1 MGSCGFRNGI
11 RGTPSVPSRFDGKLP
26 HLCCRSHTPMT
37 RRNDR
42 YMYLLREH
50 GETLGLDNVNPSAY
64 LHDQRLVELQ
74 HLAEKVAN
82 EKKVYV
88 DFHAKERSQ
97 RLAKILPSVHAHVV
111 EHLRQWESDAKDL
124 LQRRHTVHRT
134 IPMLASFGGLDH
146 FGMRRESSS
155 AHDASP
161 AVGVVRAVGGGGPI
175 MASAGEED
183 VQGGESSRLMLPTY
197 RKEIPADGS
206 SSSSNGGSGSGRDG
220 GGRERGVTPTSAATP
235 SLHVPTIWHPAVAAA
250 LSTSPM
256 THDPG
261 HPVAS
266 LVLQQGSQGTAS
278 IAEEPP
284 ARGSKLQQQLPSLS
298 VGSLLPRLST
308 TTPATTTTGMPLGNP
323 AAITASPTS
332 DTNAPQ
338 TPFVFTS
345 QALITLMA
353 NCLPH
358 VDTDFELPLT
368 VSSSGGGGG
377 SSSSSTGGNSADGGG
392 THLTFT
398 FHAPLLR
405 PMAAS
410 GWNQLYFEH
419 TILQSMLT
427 PSTSSA
433 TLPAPFPRSDAT
445 VGYGG
450 GGGGGVSSSTPTNIA
465 GATAGATAGASG
477 ATGAAGA
484 AGAARATTSVWSV
497 GPHSKPLKLTIVSN
511 EQVGVTVSGSDSD
524 SGFGSGSAPTT
535 AVTTAPAVVTP
546 YVCAVKLEYQ
556 PGGGFEQL
564 SGYEEALLQTKAF
577 IHAGATV
584 LLARVDPI
592 GAAGASP
599 ALVRLESTAF
609 GAAVHEGGLAGVLKV
624 YPEQMVAKSLHSALL
639 ELQTVT
645 DQGTYVLAHRK
656 GEKHMVL
663 YKAAANQEDPKASYT
678 VAKSRLKMPSL
689 LEPMVSAP
697 DAPEVDEAECKIAGP
712 WRDHG
717 PEIIPLMFPPGP
729 SRKYDERFCY
739 KYADDGACTVK
750 DCVFPHLT
758 EKESGFLVVKRVPG
772 AAKRKREVEAAAAAA
787 AAEMDRVT
795 AAVAVEHCCRES
807 SVTAA
812 ARQIESLHGA
822 PHIRRNRAPA
832 VRA

>member
-1 MGSCGFRNGI
+1 MALFSSGTHFRTSNGDK
-11 RGTPSVPSRFDGKLP
+11 TTMPSVAVQREPAARNASSIKQLTMATVEAGDAREAAQVDEVEVELLP
-26 HLCCRSHTPMT
+26 L
-37 RRNDR
+37 
-42 YMYLLREH
+42 EH

-183 VQGGESSRLMLPTY
+183 VQG
-197 RKEIPADGS
+197 
-206 SSSSNGGSGSGRDG
+206 
-220 GGRERGVTPTSAATP
+220 ATP

-266 LVLQQGSQGTAS
+266 LVLQQGSQGSQGTAS

-345 QALITLMA
+345 
-353 NCLPH
+353 
-358 VDTDFELPLT
+358 
-368 VSSSGGGGG
+368 
-377 SSSSSTGGNSADGGG
+377 
-392 THLTFT
+392 
-398 FHAPLLR
+398 
-405 PMAAS
+405 
-410 GWNQLYFEH
+410 
-419 TILQSMLT
+419 
-427 PSTSSA
+427 
-433 TLPAPFPRSDAT
+433 
-445 VGYGG
+445 
-450 GGGGGVSSSTPTNIA
+450 
-465 GATAGATAGASG
+465 ATAGATAGASG

-524 SGFGSGSAPTT
+524 SGSGSGTAPTT

-546 YVCAVKLEYQ
+546 YVCVVKLEYQ

-564 SGYEEALLQTKAF
+564 SGYEEAMLQTKAF

-689 LEPMVSAP
+689 LEPLVSAP

-787 AAEMDRVT
+787 AASEENGGDAIPTPVTSSAGWPKRKRKKGQKSKQPAQAARGRHRYSSRVT
-795 AAVAVEHCCRES
+795 QSEGRV
-807 SVTAA
+807 
-812 ARQIESLHGA
+812 
-822 PHIRRNRAPA
+822 
-832 VRA
+832 